1 MAVAEEYTLRFLNSM
16 EPLLCRIPP
25 AYYVG
30 GLLGIIN
37 SCLFYLRFGHGLML
51 FFPFLVVGCAGA
63 ILGLTV
69 GTQLPEM
76 GPSLGDV
83 NLVATVAACW
93 IALFIARSLR
103 A

>member
-1 MAVAEEYTLRFLNSM
+1 VAEEYTIRFLNSM

-37 SCLFYLRFGHGLML
+37 SSLFYLRFGRGLML

-63 ILGLTV
+63 IAGLTV

-83 NLVATVAACW
+83 NLASTVVASW